1 MGNGEGKSQWHANIP
16 QGFNTKGKTIE
27 GGRRTE
33 GNLGLYPDCGE
44 NARGLVAVLC
54 SQVHTAGR
62 GTRAAPGLCSI

>member
-1 MGNGEGKSQWHANIP
+1 MAKGSHNGMQISRKVLTPKE
-16 QGFNTKGKTIE
+16 KTIE

-33 GNLGLYPDCGE
+33 GNLGLYPACEE